1 MRTFTIRCSAALMTV
16 MMVAVLCSAS
26 VHNCTNRTECDQL
39 LKEIGAEAENLT
51 KLHLHEQ
58 VKRVSNGQCQMDF
71 FCLAEKALVNITYD
85 VHLRR
90 VRNTMPVKIH
100 EKLDR
105 LRRLKRLLYQY
116 NKQTK
121 IHCHLNT
128 NVNIALKTFLKTLE
142 TCADLANNHTR

>member
-26 VHNCTNRTECDQL
+26 VHNCTNTTECDQL
-39 LKEIGAEAENLT
+39 LKEIGAEAVYLT
-51 KLHLHEQ
+51 KLRLHEQ
-58 VKRVSNGQCQMDF
+58 VKRVTNGRCQRDF
-71 FCLAEKALVNITYD
+71 FCLAEKALVNITND
-85 VHLRR
+85 DHQRR

-100 EKLDR
+100 ETLDR
-105 LRRLKRLLYQY
+105 LQRLKRLLCQY

-121 IHCHLNT
+121 INCHLNT
-128 NVNIALKTFLKTLE
+128 NVTIALTKFLKQLE